1 MQGSHLGTRSAARYG
16 HIPHSHISYKM
27 VDKAILTEKQKAT
40 IVYQETT
47 KPKKPKRRDKSDLG
61 PDFVAPDG
69 GWGWVVC
76 LAAGFSNVSDYQQ
89 TIHLSIY

>member
-1 MQGSHLGTRSAARYG
+1 MNKSNLAEMN
-16 HIPHSHISYKM
+16 HSSVYK
-27 VDKAILTEKQKAT
+27 Q
-40 IVYQETT
+40 TT

-76 LAAGFSNVSDYQQ
+76 LAAGLNNVS
-89 TIHLSIY
+89 